1 MKPNIY
7 DDYPVPSG
15 GSKQSFPN
23 EKKKKPSS
31 EQHGKEAK
39 KVEKPRERTAVKKH
53 VRLQNWVK
61 GTAVTDNLHSK
72 YKTAKTPCTAKSSI
86 KNSACLASV
95 MRPPIPGYLTA
106 ETGKRSKEE
115 ILSQA
120 TDFLQQ
126 YYESIKKSDTEEHD
140 ARLYEVCDSIC
151 LTGTYELT
159 SDELVFGAKTAW
171 RNAPRCIGRI
181 QWNNLELF
189 DCRDVTSAKQ
199 MFEAICRHLEY
210 ATNGGNIR
218 SAITLFRQRVHG
230 KGDFRVWNS
239 QLIRYAGYLQPDG
252 SVIGDP
258 VNVEFTQICE
268 ELGWS
273 GEGGRFDVL
282 PLLLQADGRKPE
294 WFEIPPELIL
304 EVDIAH
310 PKYDWFASLGL
321 KWYGVPCVSD
331 MQIDV
336 GGIQFTAAPFNGW
349 YMGTEVGARNFGD
362 TNRYNMLE
370 TVAKHMGLDT
380 SSNLT
385 LWKDLALI
393 ETNIAVLHSYKE
405 AKVTITDHHAA
416 AESFMQHMD
425 KEQRL
430 RGGCPADW
438 VWIVPPVSGSLC
450 PVYHQ
455 EMLSYQMKPAFL
467 YQVEAWKTQSDKK
480 GKRLT
485 TVKVVATAIRFLTR
499 IMKLLLASRPPLT
512 ILYATETGKAE
523 RFAHRICDVF
533 KTGFNVKVTCM
544 EDYNTTDLLNESFLL
559 VVTSTF
565 GNGEAPTNGETF
577 HRDMKRLIKEH
588 GKNGNRNNNNANNHD
603 LWYSVF
609 GLGSTAYPD
618 FCEFAGTVDTMLN
631 EVGGKRLTDVYK
643 GDELGGQEEA
653 FQEWARDVFKNACD
667 IFPIHRGVNR
677 KAILTMLGT
686 DTSEMYKSYRIKPVT
701 RQKEPDPLAELEK
714 IHDKKVFPCKVK
726 DRKQLQSATSS
737 RSTILVVLD
746 TQGRTDLSYQPGD
759 HVAVFP
765 TNDKELVHKILSRL
779 ELEYTPDTVL
789 QLEMQTEGQQDWTK
803 VKRMPPCT
811 MQEALSRYLDIT
823 SPPTPD
829 FLRMLATYATSSKE
843 RDQIMLLGKAQ
854 SDYKTWINTCH
865 PNIGDVLISF
875 PSIRVPGWFLLDHL
889 PILNPRYYS
898 ISSCPK
904 VNPNEIHITVAVV
917 KYWTT
922 ASLQSYHKGVCST
935 WLEELDVGA
944 AVPAY
949 IKPAPSFYLPS
960 DIRKPVIL
968 IGNGTGIAP
977 FRSFWQRRELE
988 ATCSNPPKFGKMTLV
1003 FGCRHPDIDDIYVEE
1018 TSRAEKNGALLQVM
1032 TAYSRLHGKP
1042 KKYVQDMIK
1051 ENPKLIFKHIY
1062 EEEGH
1067 VYVCGDNLMAV
1078 DVRKTLVQILGSK
1091 GRMTSQEAQDYINNM
1106 RESGRYHEDLFGVV
1120 NRLSEPKSNTNRG
1133 ATSTG
1138 SSNWFMDKIKS
1149 TFAYEY
1155 LSR

>member
-1 MKPNIY
+1 MEMLETSTQTDQIDSEITGDHGVKPDESGSNATRVQLCNHTTGKIY
-7 DDYPVPSG
+7 AD
-15 GSKQSFPN
+15 Q
-23 EKKKKPSS
+23 
-31 EQHGKEAK
+31 
-39 KVEKPRERTAVKKH
+39 
-53 VRLQNWVK
+53 
-61 GTAVTDNLHSK
+61 LHTRQTK
-72 YKTAKTPCTAKSSI
+72 AGITAKTPSTAKPSI

-115 ILSQA
+115 ILAQA

-126 YYESIKKSDTEEHD
+126 YYESIKQYDTEEHNT
-140 ARLYEVCDSIC
+140 RLHEVCDSIC

-181 QWNNLELF
+181 QWNNLEVF
-189 DCRDVTSAKQ
+189 DCRHVTSAKQ
-199 MFEAICRHLEY
+199 MFEAICKYLEY

-218 SAITLFRQRVHG
+218 SAITIFRQRVHG

-258 VNVEFTQICE
+258 ANVEFTQICE

-282 PLLLQADGRKPE
+282 PMLLQADGRKPE

-336 GGIQFTAAPFNGW
+336 GGIQFTATPFNGW

-380 SSNLT
+380 SSSLT

-393 ETNIAVLHSYKE
+393 ETNIAVLYSYKE
-405 AKVTITDHHAA
+405 AKVTIIDHHAA

-467 YQVEAWKTQSDKK
+467 YQVAAWKTQSDKK
-480 GKRLT
+480 RKRLT
-485 TVKVVATAIRFLTR
+485 TVKVVATAIRYLTR
-499 IMKLLLASRPPLT
+499 IMMKILANRSTLT
-512 ILYATETGKAE
+512 ILYATETGKSE
-523 RFAHRICDVF
+523 RFAHRIGDVF

-544 EDYNTTDLLNESFLL
+544 EDYNTADLLNESFLL

-565 GNGEAPTNGETF
+565 GNGEAPTNGEMF
-577 HRDMKRLIKEH
+577 ARDIKRLVKE
-588 GKNGNRNNNNANNHD
+588 KKTANQSNSND
-603 LWYSVF
+603 LCSLSLNIRCIVLLFRYSVF
-609 GLGSTAYPD
+609 GLGSTAYPEH
-618 FCEFAGTVDTMLN
+618 FCKFAGTVDTMLN

-653 FQEWARDVFKNACD
+653 FQEWARDVFKTACD

-677 KAILTMLGT
+677 KAILTMLGS
-686 DTSEMYKSYRIKPVT
+686 DTSKMHKSYRIKPVT
-701 RQKEPDPLAELEK
+701 RQKEPDPLVQLGK
-714 IHDKKVFPCKVK
+714 IHKKKVFPCKMK

-737 RSTILVVLD
+737 RSTILITLD
-746 TQGRTDLSYQPGD
+746 TQGRKDLSYQPGD

-765 TNDKELVHKILSRL
+765 TNDKELVHKIVSRL

-789 QLEMQTEGQQDWTK
+789 QLEMQTDGQQVWTK

-811 MQEALSRYLDIT
+811 IQEAFTRYLDIT

-829 FLRMLATYATSSKE
+829 AMRMLAAYTASSDE
-843 RDQIMLLGKAQ
+843 REQIMLLGKGQ

-889 PILNPRYYS
+889 PLLKPRRYS

-922 ASLQSYHKGVCST
+922 ASMESYHKGVCST
-935 WLEELDVGA
+935 WLEELDIGA
-944 AVPAY
+944 VVPAY

-960 DIRKPVIL
+960 DIKKPVIL

-1003 FGCRHPDIDDIYVEE
+1003 FGCRHPDIDDIYAEE
-1018 TSRAEKNGALLQVM
+1018 RSGAEKSGALLKVM
-1032 TAYSRLHGKP
+1032 KAYSRLHGKP
-1042 KKYVQDMIK
+1042 KKYVQDVIK

-1062 EEEGH
+1062 EEQGH
-1067 VYVCGDNLMAV
+1067 VYVCGNNLMAA

-1091 GRMTSQEAQDYINNM
+1091 GKMTSQEAQDYITNM

-1133 ATSTG
+1133 ATSTA
-1138 SSNWFMDKIKS
+1138 SSLWFMMKELQ
-1149 TFAYEY
+1149 FWMLYA
-1155 LSR
+1155 SR